1 MQTGKSNN
9 SHAKAANA
17 YNAKNYSAFTV
28 RIKHDGSDGFTLDDL
43 RQAAQRDGVSFTS
56 WIVGL
61 IRDNI

>member
-1 MQTGKSNN
+1 MRKGKSNN

-28 RIKHDGSDGFTLDDL
+28 RIKHDGSDGFTLGDL
-43 RQAAQRDGVSFTS
+43 RQAAQREGMSFNAFV
-56 WIVGL
+56 VGL